1 MSKEDHYFYLECLS
15 EMKKSRTQEDLL
27 FGIDTGMHLVGFL
40 NIRLTAWRGGGG
52 GEVDVCTTARS
63 SVQLLAAG
71 HRLGCSLQI
80 LDGSSSL
87 HPSHQGAAPGYPA
100 PSKHPWRP
108 CNALSWASCRGKLP
122 PTSPFYNLLAQLPM
136 LPEQVV

>member
-1 MSKEDHYFYLECLS
+1 MSKRDHYFYLECLS
-15 EMKKSRTQEDLL
+15 EMKEGKTQEDLL

-40 NIRLTAWRGGGG
+40 NIRLTAWGGGGGRRG

-71 HRLGCSLQI
+71 HRLGCSVQI
-80 LDGSSSL
+80 LDGPSSL

-100 PSKHPWRP
+100 PSKHP
-108 CNALSWASCRGKLP
+108 
-122 PTSPFYNLLAQLPM
+122 LAPLQCT
-136 LPEQVV
+136 